1 MSLSRP
7 KSVPLRVAVY
17 ARFSS
22 DNQRD
27 ASIEDQVRIC
37 RARAERE
44 GWVIT
49 ESFTDY
55 AVSGSTTLRPGYQAL
70 MAAMRSGSVDVVLAE
85 SLDRLSRDQEHVA
98 GFHKAAQFAGV
109 RIITLSEG
117 EISELHVGLKGTM
130 GALYLKDLADKTRRG
145 LEGRVRE
152 GRSGGGLSYGYRVVR
167 GPMDR
172 RGELERGLREIDPVQ
187 AQVVRRVFEH
197 FAAGQSPIAIAKAL
211 NAEGIPGPRGAPW
224 SDGALRGHARV
235 GAGILR
241 NPLYAG
247 HLVWNRRR
255 WLKDPSTGGRVARHN
270 DADLVVE
277 EEVPELRIIPQA
289 LWDKVQARLTTVAR
303 PQGVREDGDGPETLW
318 QHRRAVSLL
327 SGKVVCGVCG
337 ESYVTNGKDYMGC
350 KAAERQGTCTTK
362 VRIRRSRVE
371 AEVLEALS
379 TRLMEPHAVATF
391 VAEFTA
397 EWNRLSSE
405 RGDTVAV
412 RRRELDQVE
421 RQLNGLID
429 AIADGLRAPGLQDRL
444 DGLGARREALRAE
457 LAALETRQSA
467 PLLHPNLSEVYRARV
482 ARLREGIEAQGD
494 REVLEAARALIAR
507 VEVHPPAE
515 AGGRPRL
522 ELLGE
527 LSALLATAGVEGIG
541 GTAKSPPAV
550 AGGLDVFYGSVSGD
564 AGTRRHLDLLLVA

>member
-1 MSLSRP
+1 MRP
-7 KSVPLRVAVY
+7 LTSTRPLRVAVY

-22 DNQRD
+22 ENQRD

-44 GWVIT
+44 GWVIAET
-49 ESFTDY
+49 FTDY

-70 MAAMRSGSVDVVLAE
+70 MSAMRSSAVDVVLAE

-167 GPMDR
+167 GPLDR

-187 AQVVRRVFEH
+187 AQVVRRVFER
-197 FAAGQSPIAIAKAL
+197 FAAGESPIAIAKAL
-211 NAEGIPGPRGAPW
+211 NAEGIPGPRGGPW

-235 GAGILR
+235 ATGILR

-247 HLVWNRRR
+247 RLVCNRRR
-255 WLKDPSTGGRVARHN
+255 WLKDPTTGGRVARHN
-270 DADLVVE
+270 DAEAVIE
-277 EEVPELRIIPQA
+277 EEVPELRIIPQE
-289 LWDKVQARLTTVAR
+289 LWDKVQARLARAAR
-303 PQGVREDGDGPETLW
+303 PQGVREGGDGPETLW

-337 ESYVTNGKDYMGC
+337 GSYATNGKDYMGC
-350 KAAERQGTCTTK
+350 KAAERQGTCTNK

-371 AEVLEALS
+371 AEVLEALG
-379 TRLMEPHAVATF
+379 TRLMEPDAVATF

-397 EWNRLSSE
+397 EWNRLSAES
-405 RGDTVAV
+405 GGQVSL

-457 LAALETRQSA
+457 LAGLEARQSA
-467 PLLHPNLSEVYRARV
+467 PRLHPNLSEVYRARV
-482 ARLREGIEAQGD
+482 ALLREGIEAQGD

-515 AGGRPRL
+515 PGARPRL

-527 LSALLATAGVEGIG
+527 LSALLVAAGVEAIG
-541 GTAKSPPAV
+541 GNAKSPPTI
-550 AGGLDVFYGSVSGD
+550 AGGLDVFSRSVSVD
-564 AGTRRHLDLLLVA
+564 AGTGFEPVTFRL